1 MPAPTVSTCP
11 ACPTTDRADGVEDG
25 RLYRSVVPRIGDEQ
39 TMPRRVRDA
48 QIRCSERVTVF
59 AGSVPF
65 VYIHGAWFAAWVALN
80 VGAGGA
86 FCTRGTRSGVR

>member
-1 MPAPTVSTCP
+1 MPTPDGFDLPSVP
-11 ACPTTDRADGVEDG
+11 DDRSRRRVEDG

-48 QIRCSERVTVF
+48 QGRVSDGVTVF

-65 VYIHGAWFAAWVALN
+65 VHIHGAWFAA
-80 VGAGGA
+80 
-86 FCTRGTRSGVR
+86 